1 MLKRRE
7 FLWCGLPLTAAAREG
22 LTIIDT
28 HAHIY
33 SEDEKRYPTTAKPLR
48 PPAGTGTVAH
58 LKRMLAEN
66 GVARAC
72 IVQTSTFYRFD
83 NRFICD
89 TAVAER
95 EWTAG
100 VCTLDPDDARSPAV
114 LREFARKYG
123 IRALRSIPGKDGR
136 MDSPGVQELWKAAG
150 DSRLIVNVL
159 CGGNNADAVAGMLE
173 KFARQPVVLD
183 HCMNL
188 RAGQDHGS
196 VLADLLRI
204 AKYPNAHAKLTF
216 LATGSAE
223 PYPFRDLHDSC
234 RRLITAYTP
243 GRCVWGSDFPCEL
256 WTRKATYSQN
266 LRLFTAE
273 LGLEDA
279 AKKAILGD
287 TARRLYFS

>member
-1 MLKRRE
+1 
-7 FLWCGLPLTAAAREG
+7 
-22 LTIIDT
+22 
-28 HAHIY
+28 
-33 SEDEKRYPTTAKPLR
+33 
-48 PPAGTGTVAH
+48 
-58 LKRMLAEN
+58 
-66 GVARAC
+66 
-72 IVQTSTFYRFD
+72 
-83 NRFICD
+83 
-89 TAVAER
+89 
-95 EWTAG
+95 
-100 VCTLDPDDARSPAV
+100 
-114 LREFARKYG
+114 
-123 IRALRSIPGKDGR
+123 

-188 RAGQDHGS
+188 RAGQDHDT

-256 WTRKATYSQN
+256 WTPKATYSQN